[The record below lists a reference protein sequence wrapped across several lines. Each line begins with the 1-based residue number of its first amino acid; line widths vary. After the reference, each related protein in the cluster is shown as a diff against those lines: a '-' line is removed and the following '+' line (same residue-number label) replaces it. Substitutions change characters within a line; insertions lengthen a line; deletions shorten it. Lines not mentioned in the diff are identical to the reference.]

1 MQVLDDDLLMLLIE
15 QQAVLIVSND
25 YGDEAN
31 KYLDEWAETLSAQ
44 QAMMLQAFG
53 DRVEEMVN
61 DIQHQRQREAH

>member
-1 MQVLDDDLLMLLIE
+1 MQALDDDLLMLLIE

-44 QAMMLQAFG
+44 QAMMLQAFD
-53 DRVEEMVN
+53 DRVNEMVN